1 MHQIEA
7 KKAGFVS
14 IVKRREHKLF
24 EILKNLITNVFFYT
38 FSLPYHKQL
47 SWCVFWFSVVAKLT
61 GFAQAKDHYFYK
73 SNYVL
78 PFCVNK
84 G

>member
-24 EILKNLITNVFFYT
+24 EILKNIITNVCFFT
-38 FSLPYHKQL
+38 LSVCLIISSCLSVLFGSLWLQ
-47 SWCVFWFSVVAKLT
+47 
-61 GFAQAKDHYFYK
+61 
-73 SNYVL
+73 N
-78 PFCVNK
+78 
-84 G
+84 